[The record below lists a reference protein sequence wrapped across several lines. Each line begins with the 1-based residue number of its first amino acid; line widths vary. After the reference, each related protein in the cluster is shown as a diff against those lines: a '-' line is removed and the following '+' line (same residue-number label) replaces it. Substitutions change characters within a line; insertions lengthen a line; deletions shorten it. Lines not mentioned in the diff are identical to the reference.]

1 MHGRSWPLNERSK
14 GYMDK
19 QELKV
24 AVFTAQQRD
33 MRVIGI
39 VLTHLKS
46 AKYAFSVAE
55 RTPTAAVDVA
65 LVDAN
70 DPAMVKRLASALE
83 RNPNLPV
90 VHLVTE
96 LGRAGTRFELLSN
109 QLMMQLLPT
118 MERVIKSMAD
128 KPPAKTATPE
138 NTVMHL
144 PPTPAKLRA
153 LVVDD
158 SQTVRTQLAN
168 VMSNIGMACDIADG
182 AKAALAQLAHKQYDL
197 IYVDVMMPDMDGY
210 TLTREI
216 KRDRSN
222 KAPVIILTSQSSP
235 FDRARGALAGCDI
248 FLTKP
253 VGLKQFYAATT
264 KALRKSMAVDDLS
277 GWITDPTQAKAQAH
291 A

>member
-1 MHGRSWPLNERSK
+1 MEKREIR
-14 GYMDK
+14 
-19 QELKV
+19 V
-24 AVFTAQQRD
+24 AAYTTQQRD
-33 MRVIGI
+33 IRVIGI

-46 AKYAFSVAE
+46 SSYTYCVVPPHASAE
-55 RTPTAAVDVA
+55 IDVA

-70 DPAMVKRLASALE
+70 DPTMLLLLGQALQTRPNLQVIHLVRELGQAGQRVELASY
-83 RNPNLPV
+83 
-90 VHLVTE
+90 
-96 LGRAGTRFELLSN
+96 

-118 MERVIKSMAD
+118 LEALLKQAETKAVVAQHQASAG
-128 KPPAKTATPE
+128 KTPGKAVQAAPK
-138 NTVMHL
+138 
-144 PPTPAKLRA
+144 KLRA

-168 VMSNIGMACDIADG
+168 VMSRIGMACDIADG
-182 AKAALAQLAHKQYDL
+182 AKAALSRLSAQQYDL

-216 KRDRSN
+216 KRDRAN

-253 VGLKQFYAATT
+253 VGMKQFYAATT
-264 KALRKSMAVDDLS
+264 KALRKSLAVDDLS
-277 GWITDPTQAKAQAH
+277 EWIRDPSVPAPPAH

>member
-1 MHGRSWPLNERSK
+1 ME
-14 GYMDK
+14 K
-19 QELKV
+19 QEFKV

-46 AKYAFSVAE
+46 AKYVFSVAD
-55 RTPTAAVDVA
+55 RSLTAAFDIA

-70 DPAMVKRLASALE
+70 DPVMLKRLAVALA
-83 RNPNLPV
+83 RNPDLPV

-96 LGRAGTRFELLSN
+96 VGRTGSAFELLSN

-118 MERVIKSMAD
+118 MERVIQSMAD
-128 KPPAKTATPE
+128 KPPAASAAAPE
-138 NTVMHL
+138 SAVTHL

-168 VMSNIGMACDIADG
+168 VMTRIGMACDIADG
-182 AKAALAQLAHKQYDL
+182 ARAALTQLSNRHYDL

-210 TLTREI
+210 SLTREI
-216 KRDRSN
+216 KRDRKN

-253 VGLKQFYAATT
+253 VGMKQFYAATT
-264 KALRKSMAVDDLS
+264 KALRKSLAVDDLS
-277 GWITDPTQAKAQAH
+277 EWIRDPSVTAPPAH

>member
-1 MHGRSWPLNERSK
+1 MKKR
-14 GYMDK
+14 
-19 QELKV
+19 ELKV

-46 AKYAFSVAE
+46 AQNAFSMAD
-55 RTPTAAVDVA
+55 RGGDADIDIA
-65 LVDAN
+65 LVDDS
-70 DPAMVKRLASALE
+70 DPDMRKRLANVMA
-83 RNPNLPV
+83 RHPQVRV
-90 VHLVTE
+90 VYLVGETGPAG
-96 LGRAGTRFELLSN
+96 GRTELLSS

-118 MERVIKSMAD
+118 LERLVQRTDAQ
-128 KPPAKTATPE
+128 PPAVPARPETTVTA
-138 NTVMHL
+138 M

-182 AKAALAQLAHKQYDL
+182 ARSALAQLANRQYDL

-277 GWITDPTQAKAQAH
+277 GWITDPTQVKTRAH

>member
-1 MHGRSWPLNERSK
+1 MKKR
-14 GYMDK
+14 
-19 QELKV
+19 ELKV

-46 AKYAFSVAE
+46 AKYAFSIAE
-55 RTPTAAVDVA
+55 RGAESPIDVA
-65 LVDAN
+65 LVDDS
-70 DPAMVKRLASALE
+70 DPDMCKRLAAATA
-83 RNPNLPV
+83 RRPQLPV
-90 VHLVTE
+90 VYLVHEAGPAGARCE
-96 LGRAGTRFELLSN
+96 LPSG

-118 MERVIKSMAD
+118 LERLLQRIDAQ
-128 KPPAKTATPE
+128 PATVAARPTSATVTA
-138 NTVMHL
+138 L
-144 PPTPAKLRA
+144 PHAPAKLRA

-182 AKAALAQLAHKQYDL
+182 AKSALAQLAHRQYDL

-264 KALRKSMAVDDLS
+264 KALRKSLAVDDLS
-277 GWITDPTQAKAQAH
+277 GWITDPTQVKARAH

>member
-1 MHGRSWPLNERSK
+1 MN
-14 GYMDK
+14 K

-24 AVFTAQQRD
+24 AVFTSQQRD

-46 AKYAFSVAE
+46 AKYVFSVAE
-55 RTPTAAVDVA
+55 RTPSATVDIA
-65 LVDAN
+65 LVDDS
-70 DPAMVKRLASALE
+70 DPEMRKRLGMVLASKPA
-83 RNPNLPV
+83 LPV
-90 VHLVTE
+90 VHLVAE
-96 LGRAGTRFELLSN
+96 VGQAGAQCELLSS

-118 MERVIKSMAD
+118 LERLLHSLANQ
-128 KPPAKTATPE
+128 PPAAPVAPAS
-138 NTVMHL
+138 TVTTL
-144 PPTPAKLRA
+144 PPTRNRLRA

-168 VMSNIGMACDIADG
+168 VMSNIGMACDVADG
-182 AKAALAQLAHKQYDL
+182 AKGALAQLANRQYDL

-277 GWITDPTQAKAQAH
+277 GWITDPTQAKARAH

>member
-1 MHGRSWPLNERSK
+1 ME
-14 GYMDK
+14 K
-19 QELKV
+19 QEFKV
-24 AVFTAQQRD
+24 AVFTTQQRD

-46 AKYAFSVAE
+46 AKYTFTVADRSPSAAF
-55 RTPTAAVDVA
+55 DIA

-70 DPAMVKRLASALE
+70 DPAMAQRLATALE
-83 RNPNLPV
+83 RQPHLPV

-96 LGRAGTRFELLSN
+96 AGRSSGQFELLSS

-118 MERVIKSMAD
+118 MEKVIQRMAER
-128 KPPAKTATPE
+128 PPAPRPAAPQS
-138 NTVMHL
+138 TVTHL

-182 AKAALAQLAHKQYDL
+182 AKAALAKLANRQYDL

-216 KRDRSN
+216 KRDRNN

-264 KALRKSMAVDDLS
+264 KALRKSLAVDDLS
-277 GWITDPTQAKAQAH
+277 GWITDPTQAKVRAH

>member
-1 MHGRSWPLNERSK
+1 MKKR
-14 GYMDK
+14 
-19 QELKV
+19 ELKV

-46 AKYAFSVAE
+46 AKYAFSMAE
-55 RTPTAAVDVA
+55 RSSEAPIDIA
-65 LVDAN
+65 LVDDS
-70 DPAMVKRLASALE
+70 DPDMRKRLATALA
-83 RNPNLPV
+83 RHPQLPV
-90 VHLVTE
+90 VYLVNET
-96 LGRAGTRFELLSN
+96 GQAGERFELPSS

-118 MERVIKSMAD
+118 LERVLQRIEAQPAAAATA
-128 KPPAKTATPE
+128 KPGRSETAVTA
-138 NTVMHL
+138 L

-158 SQTVRTQLAN
+158 SQTVRTQLAS

-182 AKAALAQLAHKQYDL
+182 AKSALAQLANCQYDL
-197 IYVDVMMPDMDGY
+197 IYVDVLMPDMDGY

-264 KALRKSMAVDDLS
+264 KALRKSLAVDDLS
-277 GWITDPTQAKAQAH
+277 GWITDPTQVKARAH

>member
-1 MHGRSWPLNERSK
+1 ME
-14 GYMDK
+14 K

-24 AVFTAQQRD
+24 AVLTTQQRD

-39 VLTHLKS
+39 VLTHIKS
-46 AKYAFSVAE
+46 SQYTFTLAE
-55 RTPTAAVDVA
+55 RSAEAKVDVVI
-65 LVDAN
+65 VDHG
-70 DPAMVKRLASALE
+70 DPAMLEWLQALMA
-83 RNPNLPV
+83 RNPRLQAI
-90 VHLVTE
+90 HLVHE
-96 LGRAGTRFELLSN
+96 PGKSGARYEILPN
-109 QLMMQLLPT
+109 QLMMQLLP
-118 MERVIKSMAD
+118 MLERIVKTRVPVAN
-128 KPPAKTATPE
+128 KPAAVAKVAAATAQPAANEP
-138 NTVMHL
+138 VQ
-144 PPTPAKLRA
+144 LRA

-158 SQTVRTQLAN
+158 SQTVRAQLAS
-168 VMSNIGMACDIADG
+168 VMTKIGMACDIADG
-182 AKAALAQLAHKQYDL
+182 ARAALNQLSRQRYDV

-210 TLTREI
+210 ALTREI

-248 FLTKP
+248 YLTKP

-277 GWITDPTQAKAQAH
+277 GWIKDPTVAPVPAH

>member
-1 MHGRSWPLNERSK
+1 MERR
-14 GYMDK
+14 
-19 QELKV
+19 EIRV
-24 AVFTAQQRD
+24 AAYTTQQRD
-33 MRVIGI
+33 IRVIGI

-46 AKYAFSVAE
+46 SSYRYSLVPPHTSADI
-55 RTPTAAVDVA
+55 DVA

-70 DPAMVKRLASALE
+70 DPTMLLLLTQALQTRPNLLVIHLVRELGQAGQRVELASY
-83 RNPNLPV
+83 
-90 VHLVTE
+90 
-96 LGRAGTRFELLSN
+96 

-118 MERVIKSMAD
+118 LETLLKQAETKAVVAQHGRQAPD
-128 KPPAKTATPE
+128 KALDKARPVTPK
-138 NTVMHL
+138 
-144 PPTPAKLRA
+144 KLRA
-153 LVVDD
+153 LIVDD

-168 VMSNIGMACDIADG
+168 VMSRIGMACDIADG
-182 AKAALAQLAHKQYDL
+182 AKAALSRLSAQQYDL

-216 KRDRSN
+216 KRDRAN

-253 VGLKQFYAATT
+253 VGMKQFYAATT
-264 KALRKSMAVDDLS
+264 KALRKSLAVDDLS
-277 GWITDPTQAKAQAH
+277 EWIRDPSVPAPPAH

>member
-1 MHGRSWPLNERSK
+1 MK
-14 GYMDK
+14 K

-24 AVFTAQQRD
+24 AVFTSQQRD

-55 RTPTAAVDVA
+55 RTPSATVDVA
-65 LVDAN
+65 LVDDS
-70 DPAMVKRLASALE
+70 DPEMRKRLAMVLAGK
-83 RNPNLPV
+83 PALPV
-90 VHLVTE
+90 VHLVSEVGQAGAQCE
-96 LGRAGTRFELLSN
+96 LVSS
-109 QLMMQLLPT
+109 QLMMQLLST
-118 MERVIKSMAD
+118 LERLLNSLANR
-128 KPPAKTATPE
+128 PPAAPTAPTS
-138 NTVMHL
+138 TVTSL
-144 PPTPAKLRA
+144 PPTRNRLRA

-168 VMSNIGMACDIADG
+168 VMANIGMACDIADG
-182 AKAALAQLAHKQYDL
+182 AKAALAQLANRQYDL

-216 KRDRSN
+216 KRNRSN

-277 GWITDPTQAKAQAH
+277 TWITDPTQAKARAH

>member
-1 MHGRSWPLNERSK
+1 M
-14 GYMDK
+14 
-19 QELKV
+19 
-24 AVFTAQQRD
+24 
-33 MRVIGI
+33 
-39 VLTHLKS
+39 
-46 AKYAFSVAE
+46 
-55 RTPTAAVDVA
+55 
-65 LVDAN
+65 
-70 DPAMVKRLASALE
+70 
-83 RNPNLPV
+83 
-90 VHLVTE
+90 
-96 LGRAGTRFELLSN
+96 
-109 QLMMQLLPT
+109 
-118 MERVIKSMAD
+118 
-128 KPPAKTATPE
+128 
-138 NTVMHL
+138 
-144 PPTPAKLRA
+144 
-153 LVVDD
+153 VDD

-182 AKAALAQLAHKQYDL
+182 AKAALAQLANRQYDL

-277 GWITDPTQAKAQAH
+277 DWITDPTQAKARAH

>member
-1 MHGRSWPLNERSK
+1 MEK
-14 GYMDK
+14 K
-19 QELKV
+19 ELKV
-24 AVFTAQQRD
+24 AVFSAQQRD
-33 MRVIGI
+33 MRVIGM

-46 AKYAFSVAE
+46 PRYVFTMAE
-55 RTPTAAVDVA
+55 RTSNAVIDLA
-65 LVDAN
+65 LVDDQ
-70 DPAMVKRLASALE
+70 DPAMAKRLAEAME
-83 RNPNLPV
+83 RDPRLPV
-90 VHLVTE
+90 IHVVSE
-96 LGRAGTRFELLSN
+96 LGRVGPQAELLPN

-118 MERVIKSMAD
+118 MERLALAKSLAPVAAHAAQQAAQLAD
-128 KPPAKTATPE
+128 AGG
-138 NTVMHL
+138 TVTLL
-144 PPTPAKLRA
+144 PPTRKKLRA

-168 VMSNIGMACDIADG
+168 VMSNIGMSCDIADG
-182 AKAALAQLAHKQYDL
+182 ARAALAKLAQRQYDL
-197 IYVDVMMPDMDGY
+197 IYVDVVMPDMDGY

-216 KRDRSN
+216 KRDRN
-222 KAPVIILTSQSSP
+222 NNAPVIILTSQSSP

-277 GWITDPTQAKAQAH
+277 GWITDPTQVKAQAH

>member
-1 MHGRSWPLNERSK
+1 MNGRQK
-14 GYMDK
+14 GYMEK
-19 QELKV
+19 QEFKV
-24 AVFTAQQRD
+24 AVFTTQQRD

-46 AKYAFSVAE
+46 AKYVFSVAD
-55 RTPTAAVDVA
+55 RSPTAAFDIA

-70 DPAMVKRLASALE
+70 DPAMAKRLAAALE
-83 RNPNLPV
+83 RQPQLPV

-96 LGRAGTRFELLSN
+96 AGRSGGAFELLSN

-118 MERVIKSMAD
+118 MEKVIQRMAEQPPT
-128 KPPAKTATPE
+128 PPAVPE
-138 NTVMHL
+138 RTVTHL
-144 PPTPAKLRA
+144 PPTPTKLRA

-182 AKAALAQLAHKQYDL
+182 AKAALAKLANRQYDL

-216 KRDRSN
+216 KRDRNN

-264 KALRKSMAVDDLS
+264 KALRKSLAVDDLS
-277 GWITDPTQAKAQAH
+277 GWITDPTQAKVRAH

>member
-1 MHGRSWPLNERSK
+1 MK
-14 GYMDK
+14 K

-46 AKYAFSVAE
+46 AKYAFSMAE
-55 RTPTAAVDVA
+55 RTGEAPIDIA
-65 LVDAN
+65 LVDDS
-70 DPAMVKRLASALE
+70 DPDMRKRLASAVA
-83 RNPNLPV
+83 RHPNLAV
-90 VHLVTE
+90 VHLVSE
-96 LGRAGTRFELLSN
+96 AGRAGERCELLSS

-118 MERVIKSMAD
+118 LERLLQRIAEQ
-128 KPPAKTATPE
+128 PPAAPAPTRVESTVTA
-138 NTVMHL
+138 L

-182 AKAALAQLAHKQYDL
+182 AKAALAQLANRQYDL

-277 GWITDPTQAKAQAH
+277 GWITDPTQAKARAH

>member
-1 MHGRSWPLNERSK
+1 MK
-14 GYMDK
+14 K

-24 AVFTAQQRD
+24 AVLTAQQRD

-46 AKYAFSVAE
+46 TRYAFSMAE
-55 RTPTAAVDVA
+55 RTNDAPIDIA
-65 LVDAN
+65 LVDDS
-70 DPAMVKRLASALE
+70 DPDMRKRLASAVARHPKLA
-83 RNPNLPV
+83 V
-90 VHLVTE
+90 VHLVSE
-96 LGRAGTRFELLSN
+96 AGLAGERCELLSS

-118 MERVIKSMAD
+118 LERVIQRVAD
-128 KPPAKTATPE
+128 QAAEAAVPSRTEAAVTT
-138 NTVMHL
+138 L
-144 PPTPAKLRA
+144 PPTPNKLRA

-168 VMSNIGMACDIADG
+168 VMSNIGMTCDIADG
-182 AKAALAQLAHKQYDL
+182 AKAALAQLANRRYDL

-277 GWITDPTQAKAQAH
+277 GWITDPTLAKARAH

>member
-1 MHGRSWPLNERSK
+1 MK
-14 GYMDK
+14 K

-24 AVFTAQQRD
+24 AVFTSQQRD

-46 AKYAFSVAE
+46 ANYTFTVAE
-55 RTPTAAVDVA
+55 RTPSATVDVA
-65 LVDAN
+65 LVDDS
-70 DPAMVKRLASALE
+70 DPEMRKRLATVLASK
-83 RNPNLPV
+83 PSLPV
-90 VHLVTE
+90 VHLVSE
-96 LGRAGTRFELLSN
+96 VGLAGAQCELLSN

-118 MERVIKSMAD
+118 LERLLHSLANQ
-128 KPPAKTATPE
+128 PPAAPAASPTS
-138 NTVMHL
+138 TVTTL
-144 PPTPAKLRA
+144 PPTRNRLRA

-182 AKAALAQLAHKQYDL
+182 AKAALAQLANRQYDL

-216 KRDRSN
+216 KRNRNN

-277 GWITDPTQAKAQAH
+277 DWITDPTQAKARAH

>member
-1 MHGRSWPLNERSK
+1 MK
-14 GYMDK
+14 K

-24 AVFTAQQRD
+24 AVFTSQQRD

-46 AKYAFSVAE
+46 AKYTFSVAE
-55 RTPTAAVDVA
+55 RTPSAVVDVA
-65 LVDAN
+65 LVDDS
-70 DPAMVKRLASALE
+70 DPQMRKRLATVQASK
-83 RNPNLPV
+83 PDLPV
-90 VHLVTE
+90 VHLVAE
-96 LGRAGTRFELLSN
+96 LGLAGAQCELLSN

-118 MERVIKSMAD
+118 LERLLHSL
-128 KPPAKTATPE
+128 AKQPTAASATS
-138 NTVMHL
+138 TVTTL
-144 PPTPAKLRA
+144 PPTRNRLRA

-182 AKAALAQLAHKQYDL
+182 AKAALAQLANRQYDL

-277 GWITDPTQAKAQAH
+277 GWITDPTQAKARAH